1 MAKSRDKVQ
10 QEGFWDEEVKKPEHD
25 KVVMWADDNADLVL
39 RTAFPEH
46 YGRAWKAED
55 IEWSVSAGH
64 QALAAATVEAFLK
77 DTPRPDPIIKR
88 TTWEQVVRDA
98 DSGARRYPRSL
109 GFADLVIEALQAT
122 VFVSSPERVDPG
134 QPGAV
139 DIQLG
144 RTRLGG
150 RDGILVEAKSV
161 LPSRGELIRQLRH
174 YATVFRGPMVV
185 VSPDNSY
192 AKLLRAQGFRFVQ
205 CPKDLP

>member
-1 MAKSRDKVQ
+1 MATVRAHFEAAERKGRLSAEQARAQLARVRPTLD
-10 QEGFWDEEVKKPEHD
+10 
-25 KVVMWADDNADLVL
+25 MADL
-39 RTAFPEH
+39 
-46 YGRAWKAED
+46 G
-55 IEWSVSAGH
+55 
-64 QALAAATVEAFLK
+64 Q
-77 DTPRPDPIIKR
+77 
-88 TTWEQVVRDA
+88 
-98 DSGARRYPRSL
+98 
-109 GFADLVIEALQAT
+109 ADLVIEALQAT